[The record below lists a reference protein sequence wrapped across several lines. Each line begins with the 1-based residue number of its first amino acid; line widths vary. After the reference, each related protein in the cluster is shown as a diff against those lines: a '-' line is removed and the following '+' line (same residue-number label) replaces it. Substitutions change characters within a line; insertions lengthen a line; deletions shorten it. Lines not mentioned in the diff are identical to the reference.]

1 MGRVPR
7 LLIGAAR
14 SGSGK
19 TLITCALLKTLQK
32 RKKQAVSFKCGP
44 DYICLLYTSDAADEE
59 DV

>member
-32 RKKQAVSFKCGP
+32 RKNRQSPSNAVRTTSIPCSTGR
-44 DYICLLYTSDAADEE
+44 LLE
-59 DV
+59 